1 MSLISLLLT
10 SQTSLTTKTQLFPN
24 VPLWWRSLIFR
35 RLNLVKYLEK
45 NPLLHVCDSLHNNFI
60 IWSST
65 SVYAVLL
72 NFETETLKHTNLWVL
87 LSQHLK
93 RLSVLHGCLYLS
105 GRVCQ
110 TPLERKA
117 NDYDRNMS
125 VVCVWSI
132 SVTDT
137 PTYKTYTY
145 FLYFFCAQK
154 SRLYKYFGQQYIENE
169 FLFLY
174 QVQSTSIQQK
184 SFTPFYN
191 VIFITFD
198 IYHKNYTNTAHSH
211 TYHKRNHEPKKQ
223 IQTLYIFVN
232 QIITSQLL
240 AALLLLSMLLEKN
253 VWTNIFLTTSLLSG
267 RSKQKILGNSH
278 SQLL

>member
-1 MSLISLLLT
+1 MMKKL
-10 SQTSLTTKTQLFPN
+10 N
-24 VPLWWRSLIFR
+24 FR

-45 NPLLHVCDSLHNNFI
+45 TPLLHVCDSLHNNFI

-65 SVYAVLL
+65 SIYAVLL

-125 VVCVWSI
+125 VVCVWPI

-137 PTYKTYTY
+137 PTYKPILIFYT
-145 FLYFFCAQK
+145 FFVH
-154 SRLYKYFGQQYIENE
+154 RNLDYINT
-169 FLFLY
+169 LDN
-174 QVQSTSIQQK
+174 STSR
-184 SFTPFYN
+184 
-191 VIFITFD
+191 
-198 IYHKNYTNTAHSH
+198 TNFSSCI
-211 TYHKRNHEPKKQ
+211 K
-223 IQTLYIFVN
+223 FN
-232 QIITSQLL
+232 QPLFNQNLPRHFKT
-240 AALLLLSMLLEKN
+240 
-253 VWTNIFLTTSLLSG
+253 WFL
-267 RSKQKILGNSH
+267 
-278 SQLL
+278 

>member
-1 MSLISLLLT
+1 M
-10 SQTSLTTKTQLFPN
+10 
-24 VPLWWRSLIFR
+24 
-35 RLNLVKYLEK
+35 
-45 NPLLHVCDSLHNNFI
+45 CDSLHNNFI

-93 RLSVLHGCLYLS
+93 RLSVLDGCLYLS

-125 VVCVWSI
+125 VVCVRPI
-132 SVTDT
+132 SLTDT
-137 PTYKTYTY
+137 PAYKTYTY

-174 QVQSTSIQQK
+174 QVQSTSIQPK

-198 IYHKNYTNTAHSH
+198 IYHKNYTTTAHSQ
-211 TYHKRNHEPKKQ
+211 TYHKRNHEPKK
-223 IQTLYIFVN
+223 N
-232 QIITSQLL
+232 
-240 AALLLLSMLLEKN
+240 
-253 VWTNIFLTTSLLSG
+253 
-267 RSKQKILGNSH
+267 RSRHCIYL
-278 SQLL
+278 